1 MKSIIQK
8 NHHAVSFKVTCM
20 MVITLLMISVGVK
33 AQNVTISPKSGSLIS
48 SVMNTTETGFKVG
61 LSSLWRH
68 EQLALSMTASDRDA
82 INSETGEITQPS
94 SVIGVYN
101 GKLSIVGGRRPSYLV
116 VSLPKGYKITGY
128 KLVLVNDM
136 SGSIH
141 SSDGF
146 NNINSG
152 RDMASGTAT
161 MRFFETKPWQLD
173 GTNSGTNTRAS
184 DTEANNT
191 SPGYNNRHVRWI
203 ELGSG
208 YNYSGD
214 TNINQTS
221 LTGPIGTAAT
231 DVLATAEAAD
241 GDTDINPSDKN
252 KEYSLERYSTPE
264 NPMGNHLYFRLVKNY
279 YFYGLTIKSFEIFFS
294 AEGTFDAEVSPE
306 YVGDAKCVVKAPFFT
321 SKTDIGDLTPRTK
334 DEATFFSYD
343 YHCVH
348 DVVANNYVYQENA
361 VENGVPNENKT
372 GVTPHISPVSVDGND
387 LFAFGN
393 DTYYVETPVSVETSG
408 GEAPIGYRI
417 VGATFK
423 GLWGED
429 TNGGERPK
437 MKSYYEFT
445 MSAKTSNQSNAT
457 TYYIGEGYG
466 THNTA
471 TNWFMDENGYV
482 KYKTNGNNFNYL
494 TIKTERVQ
502 QTTITYVTT
511 TNNSSEAVKFKRS
524 GVYLQVAE
532 GDFEDNYV
540 CYGNQY
546 NHYWRVLGENA
557 TQPRVNVLFTGTE
570 TSIQV
575 GTVNVSDFYHG
586 KYKLTVY
593 DKTGENV
600 AGTVEYDSNGNLVNC
615 ESNTITLNDLNN
627 DAVKF
632 KIESLENRVVNNESK
647 PTQAL
652 VSVVLQLQALDPYID
667 KMDIVCHD
675 PIDPETGKPTLEL
688 TQSFTASDFSVSGG
702 RFIFYVPK
710 DYADDVLTFTF
721 SDLYSKYGDYTYYKD
736 TPLEKDG
743 NARYSF
749 VTSDY
754 FDRFNGVGD
763 GGLYDPTYDAAEEEE
778 EPFVYTSKVATST
791 AGNVRFKFN
800 NAENLGSGNI
810 GTGNL
815 EEYPFSVATYLNN
828 YKDPDW
834 EEGDGAQKEGEF
846 VQCVLMADPT
856 EGYQKSGIF
865 FVFTADETR
874 YNIAKTTAW
883 QHRYY
888 AFYRMEIELVARTF
902 NPDFKLTKIY
912 DATCYDKDGTDAFD
926 SMWGL
931 ELDVSDMEPVVDE
944 DGNYVYENGKLKM
957 QKMTGYF
964 TYQEIIDYIK
974 EGREKLYY
982 ETQAECDAVNAL
994 LTGSIAPNAL
1004 LTSDQARAVNNALHL
1019 TGTDAYE
1026 GNQSI
1031 SEGHAHAYNATL
1043 VGAVEIGKLK
1053 AEAVPPVLKKNSEDA
1068 PASMKQ
1074 ILYIDGTPLSNMLNS
1089 SQGENVRTLSDLK
1102 KELTLNSLV
1111 FLPVNTTSTLD
1122 NVAYKTLSGGFQA
1135 GHNIELTDKLPFY
1148 TPYSIQVAETN
1159 YATYTRKLT
1168 RPEYGQATNATIM
1181 LPFTIDLEGGKH
1193 KVYNDDDELICE
1205 FSVNNMI
1212 SGKKMQLVQG
1222 NVNYGTAY
1230 FEPLTDNRTKA
1241 NKPYMVNVETMNDDA
1256 SDNGDI
1262 SFIATQYGSTIE
1274 KTPAPNATPK
1284 GTSEV
1289 TDEEEPYF
1297 SGSLIMGDSPT
1308 ASYKREG
1315 ISDSEVTY
1323 YFTNYASYSG
1333 GKFDRAVSENVFY
1346 FAKDMYLDLHTL
1358 YPGNLRY
1365 LMNYPFRA
1373 VYIYS
1378 TSSPQPTTSGAK
1390 MMKGFVISYDLDDM
1404 ESMGIATKLD
1414 KVGTKPDLMIRSD
1427 RGMLTITASRSQD
1440 VVIRSVNGM
1449 VVKNTNVEAGNTTT
1463 VALPA
1468 GIYIVNNAKIA
1479 VK

>member
-1 MKSIIQK
+1 MKKMKTKNKCLVTSLAII
-8 NHHAVSFKVTCM
+8 AMLM
-20 MVITLLMISVGVK
+20 MSLGVK
-33 AQNVTISPKSGSLIS
+33 AQNVTISPTSGSLIS

-68 EQLALSMTASDRDA
+68 EQLALSMTATDRDA

-94 SVIGVYN
+94 SVIGIYN
-101 GKLSIVGGRRPSYLV
+101 GKLSIVGGRRPSYIV

-136 SGSIH
+136 RGEIH

-152 RDMASGTAT
+152 RDVASGDPT

-221 LTGPIGTAAT
+221 LTGTIGTAES

-241 GDTDINPSDKN
+241 GDTDINPSDRN

-294 AEGTFDAEVSPE
+294 AEGTFDAEVSPD
-306 YVGDAKCVVKAPFFT
+306 YVGDAKCVVKAPFLT

-334 DEATFFSYD
+334 DGATFFSYD

-372 GVTPHISPVSVDGND
+372 GVTPHISPVTVGGVN

-393 DTYYVETPVSVETSG
+393 DTYYVETPISVETSG

-417 VGATFK
+417 VGATFQ
-423 GLWGED
+423 GLWGDD
-429 TNGGERPK
+429 TTGGERDK

-445 MSAKTSNQSNAT
+445 ISGKESNNSNT
-457 TYYIGEGYG
+457 TYYIGNGSG
-466 THNTA
+466 RSTDA
-471 TNWFMDENGYV
+471 TNWFMDEEGYV
-482 KYKTNGNNFNYL
+482 RCGEAGVNYL
-494 TIKTERVQ
+494 TIEGNNNH
-502 QTTITYVTT
+502 ITT
-511 TNNSSEAVKFKRS
+511 TNKANAVKFKRA

-532 GDFEDNYV
+532 GSQVDKYV
-540 CYGNQY
+540 CYLQQGNG
-546 NHYWRVLGENA
+546 NSRTYWGLRDNNNDL
-557 TQPRVNVLFTGTE
+557 PVNVLFTGGE
-570 TSIQV
+570 TSIKV
-575 GTVNVSDFYHG
+575 GTVNVSDFNHG

-593 DKTGENV
+593 DKTGDTV
-600 AGTVEYDSNGNLVNC
+600 AGTVEYNSNGTLVS
-615 ESNTITLNDLNN
+615 ESNTITLDDLNN

-632 KIESLENRVVNNESK
+632 KIEGLVNNSQNK

-652 VSVVLQLQALDPYID
+652 VSIILQLQALDPYID

-675 PIDPETGKPTLEL
+675 PIDQETNKPTLEL

-754 FDRFNGVGD
+754 FDNFNGVGD
-763 GGLYDPTYDAAEEEE
+763 GGLYDPAYDAAEEEE

-815 EEYPFSVATYLNN
+815 EEYPFSVATYLNH
-828 YKDPDW
+828 YKDPDSK
-834 EEGDGAQKEGEF
+834 EGDGAQKEGAF
-846 VQCVLMADPT
+846 VQCVLMANPT

-912 DATCYDKDGTDAFD
+912 DATCYDKDGTDATD

-931 ELDVSDMEPVVDE
+931 TLDVSDMEPVVDE

-974 EGREKLYY
+974 EGRGPLYY
-982 ETQAECDAVNAL
+982 ETQAECDAANQL
-994 LTGSIAPNAL
+994 LSGAIAPNVL
-1004 LTSDQARAVNNALHL
+1004 LTSNQAEAVNNALHL

-1026 GNQSI
+1026 ENQRI
-1031 SEGHAHAYNATL
+1031 SDGHAHAYNATL
-1043 VGAVEIGKLK
+1043 EGAVEIGDLK
-1053 AEAVPPVLKKNSEDA
+1053 AEAVPPVLKENSEDA

-1089 SQGENVRTLSDLK
+1089 SQGEIVRTLSDLK
-1102 KELTLNSLV
+1102 NELTLNSLV

-1135 GHNIELTDKLPFY
+1135 GHDIELTDKLPFY

-1230 FEPLTDNRTKA
+1230 FEPLTDKRTKA

-1256 SDNGDI
+1256 SDNGEI

-1289 TDEEEPYF
+1289 TNEEEPYF

-1358 YPGNLRY
+1358 YPSNLQY

-1390 MMKGFVISYDLDDM
+1390 MMKGFFISYDLDDM
-1404 ESMGIATKLD
+1404 QSMGIATDLD

-1449 VVKNTNVEAGNTTT
+1449 MVKNTNVEAGNTTT

-1468 GIYIVNNAKIA
+1468 GIYIVNNAKIT

>member
-1 MKSIIQK
+1 MKKMKTKNKCLVTSLAII
-8 NHHAVSFKVTCM
+8 AMLM
-20 MVITLLMISVGVK
+20 MSLGVK
-33 AQNVTISPKSGSLIS
+33 AQNVTISPTSGSLIS
-48 SVMNTTETGFKVG
+48 SVMSTQETGFKVG

-94 SVIGVYN
+94 SVIGMYN

-152 RDMASGTAT
+152 RDVASGDPT

-221 LTGPIGTAAT
+221 LTGTIGTAAT

-241 GDTDINPSDKN
+241 GDTDINPSDDFG

-334 DEATFFSYD
+334 DGATFFSYD

-348 DVVANNYVYQENA
+348 DVVANNYVYQEDA
-361 VENGVPNENKT
+361 EENGVPNENKT
-372 GVTPHISPVSVDGND
+372 GVTPHISPVTVGGVD

-393 DTYYVETPVSVETSG
+393 DTYYVETPISVETTG

-417 VGATFK
+417 VGATFQ
-423 GLWGED
+423 GLWGDD
-429 TNGGERPK
+429 TTGGERDK
-437 MKSYYEFT
+437 MKNYYEFT
-445 MSAKTSNQSNAT
+445 LSGKDGNGNNAN
-457 TYYIGEGYG
+457 TYYIGNGSGRFNTDEGHY
-466 THNTA
+466 
-471 TNWFMDENGYV
+471 WFMDEDGYIRCGTGGV
-482 KYKTNGNNFNYL
+482 NYL
-494 TIKTERVQ
+494 TIEGNNNH
-502 QTTITYVTT
+502 ITTT
-511 TNNSSEAVKFKRS
+511 TNKANAVKFKRT

-532 GDFEDNYV
+532 GNHADQYVSYRQQGNTYWGLRDN
-540 CYGNQY
+540 NT
-546 NHYWRVLGENA
+546 NL
-557 TQPRVNVLFTGTE
+557 PVNVLFTGTE
-570 TSIQV
+570 TSLKV
-575 GTVNVSDFYHG
+575 GTVNVSDFNHG

-593 DKTGENV
+593 DKTGENE
-600 AGTVEYDSNGNLVNC
+600 AGTVEYDNDGHLAEGCN
-615 ESNTITLNDLNN
+615 SNTIILNDLNN
-627 DAVKF
+627 DALKF
-632 KIESLENRVVNNESK
+632 KVEGLVNNSQNK

-652 VSVVLQLQALDPYID
+652 VSIVLQLQALDPYID

-675 PIDPETGKPTLEL
+675 PIDPVTQKPTLEL

-702 RFIFYVPK
+702 KFIFYVPT

-721 SDLYSKYGDYTYYKD
+721 SDLYSKYGDYTYYTD
-736 TPLEKDG
+736 TPLEEDG
-743 NARYSF
+743 EARYSF

-754 FDRFNGVGD
+754 FRQFDGSTNGNR
-763 GGLYDPTYDAAEEEE
+763 GLYDARYDAEEEE
-778 EPFVYTSKVATST
+778 VEPFVYTSKVFTST
-791 AGNVRFKFN
+791 VGNVRFKFN
-800 NAENLGSGNI
+800 NAEDLGSGNT

-815 EEYPFSVATYLNN
+815 KESPFSVATYLNH
-828 YKDPDW
+828 YQDPDW
-834 EEGDGAQKEGEF
+834 KQGDGTPKEGNFETC
-846 VQCVLMADPT
+846 QLMANPD
-856 EGYQKSGIF
+856 EGHQRTGIYY
-865 FVFTADETR
+865 VFTADETR
-874 YNIAKTTAW
+874 YNIAPTYNW
-883 QHRYY
+883 QHRSY
-888 AFYRMEIELVARTF
+888 AFYRMDIELVARTF
-902 NPDFKLTKIY
+902 SPNFSLTKIY
-912 DATCYDKDGTDAFD
+912 DATCYDKDGSDAFD
-926 SMWGL
+926 SMWGVT
-931 ELDVSDMEPVVDE
+931 LDVTDKEPVIGD
-944 DGNYVYENGKLKM
+944 DGKPIYNDDGTPQM

-974 EGREKLYY
+974 QGRGEITYK
-982 ETQAECDAVNAL
+982 TQEECNTANSILRDYIAAGTILTNA
-994 LTGSIAPNAL
+994 
-1004 LTSDQARAVNNALHL
+1004 QATAVNNKLNTSYRA
-1019 TGTDAYE
+1019 GQEITDT
-1026 GNQSI
+1026 
-1031 SEGHAHAYNATL
+1031 HANNYNAQL
-1043 VGAVEIGKLK
+1043 RGAVHINDVKS
-1053 AEAVPPVLKKNSEDA
+1053 EAVPALLKDQDHAAEG
-1068 PASMKQ
+1068 PTSMKQ
-1074 ILYIDGTPLSNMLNS
+1074 ILYVDGTPLSNMLNS
-1089 SQGENVRTLSDLK
+1089 SQGSVVRKLEHLK
-1102 KELTLNSLV
+1102 QELTLNSLV
-1111 FLPVNTTSTLD
+1111 FLPENTTSTLD

-1135 GHNIELTDKLPFY
+1135 GHNIVLTDKLPFY
-1148 TPYSIQVAETN
+1148 TPYSIQVAETD

-1181 LPFTIDLEGGKH
+1181 LPFTIDLVDGKH

-1230 FEPLTDNRTKA
+1230 FEPLTDKRTKA

-1256 SDNGDI
+1256 SDNGEI

-1284 GTSEV
+1284 GTNEV
-1289 TDEEEPYF
+1289 TNEEEPYF

-1358 YPGNLRY
+1358 YPSNLRY

-1390 MMKGFVISYDLDDM
+1390 MMKGFFISYDLDDM
-1404 ESMGIATKLD
+1404 QSMGIATDLD

-1449 VVKNTNVEAGNTTT
+1449 MVKNTNVEAGNTTT

-1468 GIYIVNNAKIA
+1468 GIYIVNNAKIT

>member
-1 MKSIIQK
+1 MKKMKTKNKCLVTSLAII
-8 NHHAVSFKVTCM
+8 AMLM
-20 MVITLLMISVGVK
+20 MSLGVK
-33 AQNVTISPKSGSLIS
+33 AQNVTISPTSGSLIS

-68 EQLALSMTASDRDA
+68 EQLALSMTATDRDA

-136 SGSIH
+136 IGANLH
-141 SSDGF
+141 NSDGF
-146 NNINSG
+146 NNLNSG
-152 RDMASGTAT
+152 NSVASGTAT
-161 MRFFETKPWQLD
+161 MRFYETKPWQLD

-184 DTEANNT
+184 DTEANNS

-214 TNINQTS
+214 TQINNTS
-221 LTGPIGTAAT
+221 LTGPIGTAAS
-231 DVLATAEAAD
+231 DVLVTATAAD
-241 GDTDINPSDKN
+241 GDTDINPSDRN

-372 GVTPHISPVSVDGND
+372 GVTPHISPVTVGGVN

-393 DTYYVETPVSVETSG
+393 DTYYVETPISVETSG

-417 VGATFK
+417 VGATFQ
-423 GLWGED
+423 GLWGDD
-429 TNGGERPK
+429 TTGGERDK

-445 MSAKTSNQSNAT
+445 ISGKTSNSSSAT
-457 TYYIGEGYG
+457 TYYIGNGYG
-466 THNTA
+466 RYTDP
-471 TNWFMDENGYV
+471 TNWFMDEEGYV
-482 KYKTNGNNFNYL
+482 RCGTNGENYL
-494 TIKTERVQ
+494 TLQR
-502 QTTITYVTT
+502 
-511 TNNSSEAVKFKRS
+511 TNNNINYITATSTKANAVKFKRS
-524 GVYLQVAE
+524 GIYLQVAE
-532 GDFEDNYV
+532 GTYENYYV
-540 CYGNQY
+540 CYGAQSNNTY
-546 NHYWRVLGENA
+546 YWRVRQEN
-557 TQPRVNVLFTGTE
+557 TNLPVNVLFTGTE
-570 TSIQV
+570 TSLKV
-575 GTVNVSDFYHG
+575 GTVNVSDFNHG
-586 KYKLTVY
+586 KYILTVY
-593 DKTGENV
+593 DKTGETV
-600 AGTVEYDSNGNLVNC
+600 AGTVEYNSDGTLVS
-615 ESNTITLNDLNN
+615 ESNTITLDDLNN

-632 KIESLENRVVNNESK
+632 KIEGLVNNSQNK

-652 VSVVLQLQALDPYID
+652 VSITLQLQALDPYID

-675 PIDPETGKPTLEL
+675 PIDPDTGKPTLEL

-754 FDRFNGVGD
+754 FDSFNGVGD
-763 GGLYDPTYDAAEEEE
+763 GGLYDPAYDAAEEEE
-778 EPFVYTSKVATST
+778 EPFVYTSKVVTST

-800 NAENLGSGNI
+800 NAEDLGSGNI

-834 EEGDGAQKEGEF
+834 EEGDGAKKEGEF

-874 YNIAKTTAW
+874 WNIAPTTAW

-926 SMWGL
+926 SMWGVT
-931 ELDVSDMEPVVDE
+931 LDVSDQELVIGD
-944 DGNYVYENGKLKM
+944 DGQPELNTDGTPKM

-964 TYQEIIDYIK
+964 TYQEIIDYITQ
-974 EGREKLYY
+974 GRETQYY
-982 ETQAECDAVNAL
+982 ETQAEA
-994 LTGSIAPNAL
+994 
-1004 LTSDQARAVNNALHL
+1004 
-1019 TGTDAYE
+1019 DAYNSTLFGALNSSDPLTTE
-1026 GNQSI
+1026 QAGKYNAAI
-1031 SEGHAHAYNATL
+1031 SGARKQAGQTLSGAEANAYNATL
-1043 VGAVEIGKLK
+1043 TGAVSQG
-1053 AEAVPPVLKKNSEDA
+1053 AVKSPKVDPLVVENSENN

-1074 ILYIDGTPLSNMLNS
+1074 ILYIDGSPLSNMLNS
-1089 SQGENVRTLSDLK
+1089 SQGTVVRKLEHLK
-1102 KELTLNSLV
+1102 QELTENSLV

-1135 GHNIELTDKLPFY
+1135 GHDIELTDKLPFY

-1230 FEPLTDNRTKA
+1230 FEPLTDKRTKA

-1256 SDNGDI
+1256 SDNGEI

-1284 GTSEV
+1284 GTNEL
-1289 TDEEEPYF
+1289 TNEEEPYF

-1358 YPGNLRY
+1358 YPSNLRY

-1390 MMKGFVISYDLDDM
+1390 MMKGFFISYDLDDM
-1404 ESMGIATKLD
+1404 QSMGITTDLD
-1414 KVGTKPDLMIRSD
+1414 KVGTRPDLMIRSD

-1449 VVKNTNVEAGNTTT
+1449 MVKNTNVEAGNTTT

-1468 GIYIVNNAKIA
+1468 GIYIVNNAKIT